1 MLFTVMFMIFLVQ
14 ASNSLRKYKVCFL
27 VFLKKRYKVVM
38 DLVRPHFDKNHHVTM
53 DNWFTSPKLVKDLLD
68 RGTLSTGSVIATRKG
83 MPASFKTAR
92 LPKGTVIA
100 KSKGQLLAVL
110 FSGFGVCGFLKT
122 NIYMHMHS
130 TCSLFRLPDLNNCL
144 AIHIAQQ
151 QHNTV

>member
-1 MLFTVMFMIFLVQ
+1 ML
-14 ASNSLRKYKVCFL
+14 SC
-27 VFLKKRYKVVM
+27 FLKKRYKVVM

-110 FSGFGVCGFLKT
+110 FSDRRHVKFLTTSESARLVCGFLKT
-122 NIYMHMHS
+122 NLYNYMHS